1 MKELRLAKK
10 IIKTLLK
17 DRIQYPGR
25 LFADTL
31 TTTARCTVLLLLYYY
46 VFNLKGGS
54 INNTTFIVAAWS
66 IFFYFAFMNLGLRN
80 IARLIM
86 ADVQSGNIEVLL
98 NKPISYLLY
107 RSWWQIGSGLYSF
120 LVVTFLGSVALA
132 LIIGVPSTMTIA
144 LFLPTIFLTFLMASV
159 LSLLIY
165 IIVGLLSF
173 WIIDINPIFWIIDK
187 MVMILG
193 GSYLPVALFPKF
205 LYQISI
211 YSPFGAS
218 QFMTHTVYESWQT
231 DWFTLIAIQI
241 FWIII
246 LGVGTYFLFNRVKK
260 KVSVN
265 GG

>member
-10 IIKTLLK
+10 ILKTLVK

-25 LFADTL
+25 LMADTL
-31 TTTARCTVLLLLYYY
+31 TTTGRCGVLLLLYYY
-46 VFNLKGGS
+46 VFNLKGGV

-80 IARLIM
+80 ISRLIM
-86 ADVQSGNIEVLL
+86 SDVQSGNIEVLL

-107 RSWWQIGSGLYSF
+107 RSWWQIGAGLYPF
-120 LVVTFLGSVALA
+120 LFITILGSAVLA
-132 LIIGVPSTMTIA
+132 LIIGIPDTMA
-144 LFLPTIFLTFLMASV
+144 LGIFLPTIFLTFIMAIV

-165 IIVGLLSF
+165 IMVGLLSF
-173 WIIDINPIFWIIDK
+173 WIIDINPAFWIVDK
-187 MVMILG
+187 FVMILG
-193 GSYLPVALFPKF
+193 GSYLPVALFPNF
-205 LYQISI
+205 LYKISL

-218 QFMTHTVYESWQT
+218 QFMTHSVYESWAT
-231 DWFTLIAIQI
+231 NWYLLIAIQTV
-241 FWIII
+241 WIII
-246 LGVGTYFLFNRVKK
+246 LGFFTFIIFSKVKR